1 MTLIQAFISSLP
13 IYYLSLFIPVRVA
26 KNLETMMSNFLCEG
40 VGEAKKGHL
49 VRWVVESKSREREV
63 WEFSSKEYFFAGSL
77 YL

>member
-1 MTLIQAFISSLP
+1 M
-13 IYYLSLFIPVRVA
+13 A
-26 KNLETMMSNFLCEG
+26 KSLETMMSNFLCEE

-49 VRWVVESKSREREV
+49 IRWVVESKSREREV